1 MTTTFRAAYIP
12 ASVGSTSGGFLLTDE
27 SLSGLSDADLIAAAR
42 SVLDEYNADA
52 RAIGAA
58 EATEA
63 DIVVGDWNGAVL

>member
-12 ASVGSTSGGFLLTDE
+12 AAGSTSGGFLLTDE
-27 SLSGLSDADLIAAAR
+27 SMSGLSDADLIAAAR
-42 SVLDEYNADA
+42 PVLDEYNADA

-63 DIVVGDWNGAVL
+63 DIVVGDWTE

>member
-12 ASVGSTSGGFLLTDE
+12 ATGSTSGGFLLTDE
-27 SLSGLSDADLIAAAR
+27 SMSGLSDADLIAAAR
-42 SVLDEYNADA
+42 TVLDEYNADA

-63 DIVVGDWNGAVL
+63 DIVVGDWTE